1 MSLAQLANEA
11 TDSAK
16 HIHPHLVLNMP
27 SVLLA
32 TLCAGHLARRTHFLG
47 SKRSGKVGT
56 SRSFLASVRNMS
68 DRQSKKRRWFSYRSS
83 YNLQSGPERNIDK
96 KVQLFRGPLA
106 FDPTM
111 EDACCP

>member
-47 SKRSGKVGT
+47 SKRSGKVAHPAAFWLVSEICPTDNQRREGGSVTEVVTISRADQNGT
-56 SRSFLASVRNMS
+56 LTRKPNHFRSPLV
-68 DRQSKKRRWFSYRSS
+68 
-83 YNLQSGPERNIDK
+83 GPM
-96 KVQLFRGPLA
+96 
-106 FDPTM
+106 TM
-111 EDACCP
+111 L